1 MSDRFATSA
10 PLQTAVLF
18 LVFNRP
24 DTTKKVFE
32 AIRQA
37 KPPRLYVAA
46 DGPRANRE
54 GESERAEQVRNIAT
68 AVDWPCEVKTLFR
81 NENLG
86 CMKAVSGGIDWF
98 FENEEYGIILEDDC
112 LPHHDFFL
120 FCENMLIRYRN
131 DKNIGMIS
139 GFNPQG
145 SNIQGNEYF
154 KSKNYSI
161 WGWATWQNR
170 WKEYDI
176 RMVKWDI
183 PEVKN
188 RIQKNL
194 KFKIYLY
201 YKLSFELALE
211 GIINTWDYQWAF
223 CQIYQDNYTIKPAVN
238 LIKNI
243 GTHGEHAVG
252 ADKNHNT
259 PYGRFKGN
267 YYTPCDK
274 IGASHDESF
283 YKYNLPGVM
292 LILIKYIIF
301 KLGLYKTIKNF
312 MIN

>member
-1 MSDRFATSA
+1 MSDVFST
-10 PLQTAVLF
+10 PEPFQTAVLF

-24 DTTKKVFE
+24 DTTKQVFE

-54 GESERAEQVRNIAT
+54 GESERVEQVRKIAT

-86 CMKAVSGGIDWF
+86 CKKAVSGGIDWF
-98 FENEEYGIILEDDC
+98 FKNEEQGIILEDDC
-112 LPHHDFFL
+112 LPHHDFFH
-120 FCENMLIRYRN
+120 FCETMLIRYRN
-131 DKNIGMIS
+131 DKTIGMIS

-145 SNIQGNEYF
+145 SNILSNEYF
-154 KSKNYSI
+154 KSKNHSI

-176 RMVKWDI
+176 QMAKWEI
-183 PEVKN
+183 HEVRKII
-188 RIQKNL
+188 RKKL

-201 YKLSFELALE
+201 YKLSFGLTLE
-211 GIINTWDYQWAF
+211 GVLNTWDYQWAF
-223 CQIYQDNYTIKPAVN
+223 CQIYQNTFTIKPLVN

-243 GTHGEHAVG
+243 GAYGEHAVG
-252 ADKNHNT
+252 EDKNHNT
-259 PYGRFKGN
+259 PYGCFEGSCYICN
-267 YYTPCDK
+267 DK
-274 IGASHDESF
+274 MAANQDNSF

-292 LILIKYIIF
+292 LILFKYIIF
-301 KLGLYKTIKNF
+301 KVGLYQSIKKL
-312 MIN
+312 IN